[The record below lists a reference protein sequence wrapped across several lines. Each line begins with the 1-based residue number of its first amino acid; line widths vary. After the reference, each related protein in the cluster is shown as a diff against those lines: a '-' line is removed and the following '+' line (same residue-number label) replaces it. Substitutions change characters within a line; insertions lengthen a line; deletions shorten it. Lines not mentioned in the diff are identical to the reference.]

1 MNYMNSIKSSQDYL
15 ENMKRSFL
23 KSREFIQNKKNNF
36 KSHHW
41 NSFIPENYE
50 VIFSDNDYWNDF
62 LRNAISIGCNDTL
75 AFYLQDKNIAP
86 YKLKDLKFKNK
97 DFNEIISQ
105 SKHSSEEEKSLINYT
120 TSVINE
126 VGIDFIY
133 KNQISN
139 IGNPKFLKFNAK
151 DETTKKTV
159 DLKVNV
165 HDLCEIYH
173 YKLFEENIY

>member
-1 MNYMNSIKSSQDYL
+1 M
-15 ENMKRSFL
+15 
-23 KSREFIQNKKNNF
+23 
-36 KSHHW
+36 
-41 NSFIPENYE
+41 
-50 VIFSDNDYWNDF
+50 IFSDNNYWNDF

-139 IGNPKFLKFNAK
+139 VGNPKFLKVQAK
-151 DETTKKTV
+151 DEITKKTV
-159 DLKVNV
+159 G
-165 HDLCEIYH
+165 
-173 YKLFEENIY
+173 